1 MTDNVID
8 PLNTNGTLQF
18 NIFGE
23 EKCVICQEE
32 IADTNEPLH
41 ILPECNHCFHTN
53 CIISWFRS
61 GNNNCPCCGDKGV
74 NNKKDK
80 RRRRYGIDFKTLG
93 QLKFLRQYSKRKD
106 APKKLI
112 KDFKKLDELKDLIE
126 IQKKKINPKHQ
137 ENDIKVS
144 YKEWKAFEKKERN
157 KYWSLRKRETIL
169 SCKITCYP
177 IIPIIIPVKKNI

>member
-1 MTDNVID
+1 MSDNVID

-32 IADTNEPLH
+32 IAYTNEPLH

-53 CIISWFRS
+53 CIISWFRT
-61 GNNNCPCCGDKGV
+61 GHTNCPCCGDKGA

-80 RRRRYGIDFKTLG
+80 RRYRNLFDFRTSG

-106 APKKLI
+106 APKNLI
-112 KDFKKLDELKDLIE
+112 KDFKKLDELKDLID
-126 IQKKKINPKHQ
+126 IQKKKINPKYT
-137 ENDIKVS
+137 ENDMKVS
-144 YKEWKAFEKKERN
+144 YKEWKDFERKERK
-157 KYWSLRKRETIL
+157 KYWDLQNKERVLT
-169 SCKITCYP
+169 CKITAYP